1 MTHTQE
7 TKRPAERKDGPRASA
22 AAARGRPATP
32 RGHECPRAGSL
43 VPTFEEEPMRDLN
56 HDFKELCRHNR
67 DGSYATQA
75 DREHILDLIANQL
88 HEMGHRGLRAQGLK
102 PKHVEKLVASWL
114 TEELSPGTIKNRMAV
129 LRWTVQKLGKDNIVE
144 RTNAAYGIPDRVYV
158 TNISKAKEFGMEQL
172 ESIRTP
178 CAQMSLRLQ
187 AAFGLRR
194 EASIKIV
201 PAWADRGDTLVL
213 KDSWN
218 KGGREIRIPIRT
230 AEQRQLLDEAK
241 ALAKGKSLVAPG
253 YATYRDYLQHFRY
266 ECGRVGIHAFH
277 GHRHLYAQTRYRE
290 MTGWQCPARGG
301 PTSKQFTRQQKAL
314 DRAARETIS
323 HEMGHGREQI
333 TAVYLGR

>member
-1 MTHTQE
+1 
-7 TKRPAERKDGPRASA
+7 
-22 AAARGRPATP
+22 
-32 RGHECPRAGSL
+32 
-43 VPTFEEEPMRDLN
+43 MRDLN
-56 HDFKELCRHNR
+56 RDFKVLCRHNR

-75 DREHILDLIANQL
+75 DREHILDLIADQL
-88 HEMGHRGLRAQGLK
+88 HEMGFRGLRAQGLK
-102 PKHVEKLVASWL
+102 PKHVEKLVARWL
-114 TEELSPGTIKNRMAV
+114 AEELSPGTVKNRMAV
-129 LRWTVQKLGKDNIVE
+129 MRWAVQKLGKDNIVA

-158 TNISKAKEFGMEQL
+158 TNISKAKELGMEQL

-201 PAWADRGDTLVL
+201 PAWADRGDTLLL

-218 KGGREIRIPIRT
+218 KGGRDIEIPIRT
-230 AEQRQLLDEAK
+230 AEQRQLLNEAK

-253 YATYRDYLQHFRY
+253 YKTYYAYLKHFRY

-277 GHRHLYAQTRYRE
+277 GHRHFYAQARYQE
-290 MTGWQCPARGG
+290 LTGQACPALGG
-301 PTSKQFTRQQKAL
+301 PRSKQLTPAQKAI
-314 DRAARETIS
+314 DREARDVIS